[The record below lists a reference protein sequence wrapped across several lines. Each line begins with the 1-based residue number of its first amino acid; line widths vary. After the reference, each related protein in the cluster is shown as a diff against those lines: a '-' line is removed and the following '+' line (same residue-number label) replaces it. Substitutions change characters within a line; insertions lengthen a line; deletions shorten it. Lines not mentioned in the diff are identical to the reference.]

1 MRSTGSISKPPN
13 PATEAPDSDP
23 QFSSK
28 IQKVFLSLRA
38 TIRDIRLL
46 ALLSIL
52 RFSSNFWSANPRG
65 WEVLLASL
73 VFTVSLSQGKGQ
85 STIVGLE
92 PFRCVTLISMQT
104 CVFRSPWAPP
114 GGGHPH
120 LCRERWAGHTQVST
134 CRTVRPQRFQAL
146 RDGSLVAGS

>member
-1 MRSTGSISKPPN
+1 MTQLTAVHFLNPVQCYIPKKYTQERYLRHDFVKCRHVRGVRSTGSISKPPN

-52 RFSSNFWSANPRG
+52 RFSSNF
-65 WEVLLASL
+65 
-73 VFTVSLSQGKGQ
+73 
-85 STIVGLE
+85 
-92 PFRCVTLISMQT
+92 
-104 CVFRSPWAPP
+104 
-114 GGGHPH
+114 
-120 LCRERWAGHTQVST
+120 
-134 CRTVRPQRFQAL
+134 
-146 RDGSLVAGS
+146 